1 MNQAY
6 NSIIEKLIKDE
17 IISPSERDI
26 YLYGLK
32 SLLMISINFL
42 TALLIGFLTNNIL
55 EIIAFLIFFIPLRS
69 YAGGYHAKN
78 KFYCY
83 LSSNLILFFIIYA
96 VNALETSNILLF
108 TIPAYFISLVIIYK
122 YAPLPNYNRIF
133 DKEES
138 TYFKTQVRKILYIEL
153 CLTVFLFI
161 FHQDHWGIICMIS
174 SIIVSILLFL
184 NLFRTEF
191 IL

>member
-55 EIIAFLIFFIPLRS
+55 EIIAFLIFFIPIHSR
-69 YAGGYHAKN
+69 
-78 KFYCY
+78 
-83 LSSNLILFFIIYA
+83 
-96 VNALETSNILLF
+96 
-108 TIPAYFISLVIIYK
+108 
-122 YAPLPNYNRIF
+122 
-133 DKEES
+133 
-138 TYFKTQVRKILYIEL
+138 
-153 CLTVFLFI
+153 
-161 FHQDHWGIICMIS
+161 
-174 SIIVSILLFL
+174 
-184 NLFRTEF
+184 
-191 IL
+191 